1 MEDSPITIGR
11 KDCLVNLNS
20 SIFSK
25 NQSTIFWDNNKWF
38 VSDGFIDKLSTN
50 GTWFDLIIYIR
61 LLLDNSFEINY
72 STTIKIGQNFVKVD
86 LI

>member
-25 NQSTIFWDNNKWF
+25 NQCTIFWDNNKWF

-50 GTWFDLIIYIR
+50 GTWFDLI
-61 LLLDNSFEINY
+61 
-72 STTIKIGQNFVKVD
+72 
-86 LI
+86 